1 MFYNI
6 YNIYIYMKHS
16 RNKRS
21 KKYKI
26 KSNKLKY
33 KSRTTYK
40 KYNSVNKKTKKMKGG
55 EKRITYRTK
64 EPIAQLSIDVVN
76 TPKLSVYLISH
87 KRNVRRSEEYVDN
100 PDYEYVVKIPDNWKH
115 HLQKHP
121 IKKYDRELKQVFDS
135 GYIPLSYIED
145 ISEFIDDKYIS
156 EDILKLWKEEA
167 TILHNH
173 LYNNIEVDIDKLNK
187 ETEALF
193 KNVDNFTRKTAKK
206 RVKRNLDKITEL
218 PIRIMKDRFYAPP
231 GVYSENGGPGYM
243 RSKKNFETL
252 QNSSNNY

>member
-1 MFYNI
+1 
-6 YNIYIYMKHS
+6 MKHS

-21 KKYKI
+21 KKNKI

-33 KSRTTYK
+33 KTLTKSR
-40 KYNSVNKKTKKMKGG
+40 KYNSVNKKTKTTKTKKIKGG

-87 KRNVRRSEEYVDN
+87 KRNVRLSEEYVDN

-156 EDILKLWKEEA
+156 EDILKLWEEAA
-167 TILHNH
+167 TILDTH
-173 LYNNIEVDIDKLNK
+173 LLNNNIEVDIDKLNK
-187 ETEALF
+187 ETEAFF
-193 KNVDNFTRKTAKK
+193 KNVNDFTIKTRKK
-206 RVKRNLDKITEL
+206 RVQRNLDRITES
-218 PIRIMKDRFYAPP
+218 PIIRMKEHFYAPS
-231 GVYSENGGPGYM
+231 GVYNEFGGPGYM

-252 QNSSNNY
+252 QN